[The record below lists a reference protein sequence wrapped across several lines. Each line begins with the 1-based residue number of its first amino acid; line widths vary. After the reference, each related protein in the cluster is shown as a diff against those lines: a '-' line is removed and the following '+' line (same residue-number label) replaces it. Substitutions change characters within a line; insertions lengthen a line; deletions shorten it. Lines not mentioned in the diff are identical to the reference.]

1 MMGPKCERE
10 GIGQY
15 VDGHRTD
22 RHHTA
27 LPFIGGVV
35 LAVWPPCRDTVRTP
49 EFVHL
54 SRGKK
59 ELEHTCVGGKITV
72 DTPSRARCKMLSMR
86 RSMMTTLAMR
96 SRPTRRQSSLPVGRT
111 RRARLLLIWRVN
123 ECEWIGADVG
133 CLSWQRGGCV
143 FGVTA
148 ARGDVCTRCML
159 HPRRL
164 HQAPF
169 EAQARRCFYGRH
181 DAVLLRS
188 GRSCT

>member
-1 MMGPKCERE
+1 MSTDT
-10 GIGQY
+10 GQTDTTLRY
-15 VDGHRTD
+15 HLLGVLCWLCGHPVGYTRICVSPTV
-22 RHHTA
+22 HT
-27 LPFIGGVV
+27 
-35 LAVWPPCRDTVRTP
+35 R
-49 EFVHL
+49 

>member
-1 MMGPKCERE
+1 MSSAT
-10 GIGQY
+10 GQTDTTLRYHLLGVLCWLCGHPVGTPY
-15 VDGHRTD
+15 VHQNLYTYS
-22 RHHTA
+22 
-27 LPFIGGVV
+27 GV
-35 LAVWPPCRDTVRTP
+35 
-49 EFVHL
+49 